1 MHFWNWVRIP
11 LTWQCSAALWAVWYH
26 MYMNASIFFISSSA
40 YRYRFERVRLRT
52 CHPESPGWGQACWAF
67 CVRAAERT
75 WAVSTEWR
83 HCMCCQCGLCIAISS
98 GRTVCVCTVFVIS
111 AVLKWFLL
119 YSIPS
124 LQLSLKKRKWKWS
137 CVSAAAKVL
146 PCRTSYPN
154 VLWEDTWGAV

>member
-1 MHFWNWVRIP
+1 MTVLSSFMSRLVPHVYECFNIFYIQ
-11 LTWQCSAALWAVWYH
+11 QCLQVQIWKGQAQNLPSW
-26 MYMNASIFFISSSA
+26 
-40 YRYRFERVRLRT
+40 EP
-52 CHPESPGWGQACWAF
+52 CGWGQACWAF
-67 CVRAAERT
+67 CVRAAELT

-83 HCMCCQCGLCIAISS
+83 HCMCCECGLCIAISS
-98 GRTVCVCTVFVIS
+98 GKTVCVCTVFVIS
-111 AVLKWFLL
+111 AVLKWSLL